1 MHNMVMSMDLPKP
14 GATLIFERNG
24 NEVYAYE
31 SGADPSTRQLIGNT
45 YDPVSGHQIDYD
57 SRTSDGR
64 PLFDRIQEDKM
75 WGDIRRLSRTNP
87 ALQDSLER
95 VIMIYKL
102 IKVDK

>member
-1 MHNMVMSMDLPKP
+1 MVMSMDLPKSDVNY
-14 GATLIFERNG
+14 IFERNG
-24 NEVYAYE
+24 NEVYARE
-31 SGADPSTRQLIGNT
+31 SGADPSTRQLIGNS

-64 PLFDRIQEDKM
+64 PLFDRMQEDKM
-75 WGDIRRLSRTNP
+75 WGEIRRMARTNP
-87 ALQDSLER
+87 TLQDAVDR